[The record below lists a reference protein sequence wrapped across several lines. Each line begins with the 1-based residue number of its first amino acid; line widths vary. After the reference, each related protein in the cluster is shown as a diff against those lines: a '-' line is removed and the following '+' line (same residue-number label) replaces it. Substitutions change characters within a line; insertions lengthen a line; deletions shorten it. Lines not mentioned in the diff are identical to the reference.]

1 MTRHE
6 EVEKYG
12 INTRDKKY
20 LLAHLSGEKLT
31 PTQAVHAKCYECMGY
46 YADGKV
52 DCGISDCPLYQ
63 SHRYN
68 PHRIV
73 KKKNLTDEQRKEMGE
88 RLRRAKREA

>member
-63 SHRYN
+63 FHRYN

-88 RLRRAKREA
+88 RLRRAKKEA